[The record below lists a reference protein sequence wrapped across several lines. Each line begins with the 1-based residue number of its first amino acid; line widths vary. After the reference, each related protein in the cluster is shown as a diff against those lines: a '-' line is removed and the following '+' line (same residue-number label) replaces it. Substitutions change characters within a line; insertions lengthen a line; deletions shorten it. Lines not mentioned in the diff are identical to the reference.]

1 MTRVAENLRGLRG
14 ALASVLVRTLA
25 LAAIAIVLLGPVYA
39 FFLLDRIPLIVRGLW
54 LVICLAA
61 FIRPRES
68 LLVFLAA
75 VPLLATLPT
84 LERWPRVSLGELWLF
99 ALLVPAWAR
108 VIFGRRAT
116 APARGGADAD
126 SASADANRAAPR
138 ALPTAATLWLLIA
151 SCSLLAIYY
160 RSPSLGDGA
169 WWSLIKDTAD
179 FLRTDYL
186 VVNSQRHF
194 FASLIMWATLAEGVA
209 MMWLVLVTLEDERPR
224 DGLQRALMAMG
235 VGAIASAAIGA
246 FQWWTGAG
254 LLEFWRQNDPYITR
268 INATFSDVNAAAAY
282 FAFMLVPVW
291 TLARLRDDPRWRWA
305 WRAGAALIVFAL
317 VCTASRSGWLGAVV
331 AVGAAW
337 WIIRPS
343 QRRLFVYA
351 FAASLVLLA
360 AATAYATWSDVRH
373 FDQRS
378 YLDSALLPLNLH
390 APLEERLKGRGRYWR
405 AAVQMIADRPID
417 GVGVGR
423 YYKLVPK
430 YLEDAG
436 DEVIQENAHNYLLQT
451 AAELGLIGLACFL
464 ALLIAGISA
473 GYRVAR
479 SGDDEGVR
487 MMAAGL
493 TAAFIGLAVTLL
505 GAHVLL
511 LREGQLTFWPLVAL
525 TLLLDR
531 HTSAAH
537 AAMPATATTAT
548 TAGAAA
554 IARARWRTP
563 LLTTAIVLLLVSVPI
578 RAARDFQ
585 QVDLSRLVIGLYDE
599 EQAPNGSR
607 FRWTEAAATIFVPAD
622 AATLTLPI
630 RTIAPMPQSLT
641 ILRDGRMVDKITLA
655 DHAWHE
661 LRYVLTGSRNGER
674 FHRFDIHVS
683 PTWRPPN
690 DPREIGIMLGGYR
703 WNR

>member
-1 MTRVAENLRGLRG
+1 MTRAAENLRALTGT
-14 ALASVLVRTLA
+14 LASVLVRTLA
-25 LAAIAIVLLGPVYA
+25 LAAMAVVLLGPVSA
-39 FFLLDRIPLIVRGLW
+39 FFLLDRMPLFVKGLW
-54 LVICLAA
+54 VAACLGA
-61 FIRPRES
+61 FVRPRES

-108 VIFGRRAT
+108 VIFRR
-116 APARGGADAD
+116 PAFA
-126 SASADANRAAPR
+126 ANRAPR
-138 ALPTAATLWLLIA
+138 THQALPTAATLWLLVA
-151 SCSLLAIYY
+151 TCSLLAIYY
-160 RSPSLGDGA
+160 RSPSFGDAA
-169 WWSLIKDTAD
+169 WWSFLRETAD
-179 FLRTDYL
+179 FLRTDYI

-194 FASLIMWATLAEGVA
+194 YASLIMWATLAEGVG
-209 MMWLVLVTLEDERPR
+209 MLWLVLVTFKDERPR
-224 DGLQRALMAMG
+224 AGLERALIAMG
-235 VGAIASAAIGA
+235 IGA
-246 FQWWTGAG
+246 VAAAGFGAMQWWTGKG
-254 LLEFWRQNDPYITR
+254 LLEFWQLNDPGITR

-291 TLARLRDDPRWRWA
+291 TLAVVRDDPRWRWA
-305 WRAGAALIVFAL
+305 WRAGAALMVFAL
-317 VCTASRSGWLGAVV
+317 VCTASRSGWIGAVV

-337 WIIRPS
+337 WIMRPA

-351 FAASLVLLA
+351 FAAGLALLA
-360 AATAYATWSDVRH
+360 VATAYATWRDVRH
-373 FDQRS
+373 YDQRS
-378 YLDSALLPLNLH
+378 YVDSALLPLNLR
-390 APLEERLKGRGRYWR
+390 APLDERLKGRSRYWR

-430 YLEDAG
+430 YLEEAG

-451 AAELGLIGLACFL
+451 AAELGVIGLACFL
-464 ALLIAGISA
+464 ALLITGIVAGS
-473 GYRVAR
+473 RVAR
-479 SGDDEGVR
+479 FGDDEAIKTI
-487 MMAAGL
+487 AAGL
-493 TAAFIGLAVTLL
+493 AAAFIGLAVTLL

-531 HTSAAH
+531 QTRAAR
-537 AAMPATATTAT
+537 AAMAMTAAGAVGPAVVG
-548 TAGAAA
+548 GAAA
-554 IARARWRTP
+554 AEARLARWRTP
-563 LLTTAIVLLLVSVPI
+563 LLTAAIVLLFISVPI

-599 EQAPNGSR
+599 EQAANGSR
-607 FRWTEAAATIFVPAD
+607 FRWTEGAATIFVPAD

-630 RTIAPMPQSLT
+630 RTIAPMPQSVT
-641 ILRDGRMVDKITLA
+641 ILRDGRMVDKITLS

-661 LRYVLTGSRNGER
+661 LRYVLTGSRSGER
-674 FHRFDIHVS
+674 FHRFDIQVS

-690 DPREIGIMLGGYR
+690 DPRDIGIMLGGYR
-703 WNR
+703 WSR